1 MNPWI
6 SRLVGNNPSAFRG
19 KARWSSALP
28 SNTQICTPNILNAAP
43 LLRFQVSTTPHL
55 KNWSGP
61 TRDTG
66 RSNLRLAEAPILV
79 PPFVR
84 TSVSTI
90 SQLLLI
96 DSHCGSDIYVSAADL
111 SASTSDC
118 PRDGNSGVSEKGYSS
133 NVCLRSLHL
142 LATSK
147 SGTLWEARDQVLDRG
162 LVSSLRVLLCCL
174 RRSMVWACTS
184 FLRRSISS
192 RLPLRTSDGVTFPR
206 ALW

>member
-1 MNPWI
+1 M
-6 SRLVGNNPSAFRG
+6 
-19 KARWSSALP
+19 ALP
-28 SNTQICTPNILNAAP
+28 SSSQICMPDISNAAP
-43 LLRFQVSTTPHL
+43 LLRFQISTTPHL
-55 KNWSGP
+55 INWSGP
-61 TRDTG
+61 TRDPR

-133 NVCLRSLHL
+133 NVCLRSLHSPIEI
-142 LATSK
+142 LARSN
-147 SGTLWEARDQVLDRG
+147 
-162 LVSSLRVLLCCL
+162 LRVWQGERWGPDPWSAPCSSPMRYTPNLTDQLQDRCQDL
-174 RRSMVWACTS
+174 STGVRTRRSWPSPAS
-184 FLRRSISS
+184 
-192 RLPLRTSDGVTFPR
+192 LPSCY
-206 ALW
+206 